1 MRSVRSAK
9 KTAIKRLSSS
19 FESEESSSET
29 SSDNF
34 DLSDFTNADEEKPM
48 VFNEEDIV
56 LVDYDMPDS
65 PEPKKNVTKRRKG
78 TKRGQNI
85 SNYKRDKVDDSDIV
99 EAIIIDFDTPTR
111 KLEVESKIF
120 LNKIDIFQIPEIFN
134 RRQIWRFQRLEK
146 ISQANLKRR
155 SMDEV
160 LMEEE
165 EERRS
170 QSAASTSNSK
180 PAKRVRFE

>member
-65 PEPKKNVTKRRKG
+65 PEPKKNVTKRRKAA
-78 TKRGQNI
+78 KRGQSI

-165 EERRS
+165 AERRS
-170 QSAASTSNSK
+170 QSASSTSNSK

>member
-1 MRSVRSAK
+1 M
-9 KTAIKRLSSS
+9 
-19 FESEESSSET
+19 
-29 SSDNF
+29 
-34 DLSDFTNADEEKPM
+34 
-48 VFNEEDIV
+48 
-56 LVDYDMPDS
+56 
-65 PEPKKNVTKRRKG
+65 
-78 TKRGQNI
+78 
-85 SNYKRDKVDDSDIV
+85 
-99 EAIIIDFDTPTR
+99 IDFDTPTR

-120 LNKIDIFQIPEIFN
+120 LNKIDVFQIPEIFN

-170 QSAASTSNSK
+170 QSAESTSNSK